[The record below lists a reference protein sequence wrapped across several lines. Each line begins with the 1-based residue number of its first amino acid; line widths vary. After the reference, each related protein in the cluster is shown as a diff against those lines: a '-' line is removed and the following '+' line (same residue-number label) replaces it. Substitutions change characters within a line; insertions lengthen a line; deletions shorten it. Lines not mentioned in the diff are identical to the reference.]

1 MSSTIPSLSKDDV
14 ATITGK
20 IRVGAAWDT
29 SARGHGGIMGRLS
42 RRAGA
47 DLDAVAVAFQEGEPI
62 RMAGIGNDD
71 PFKDAS
77 ILHSGDNQTGQGEG
91 DDEYID
97 VDLDRV
103 DPDVDK
109 IVFMVAAFKVKNKN
123 LGDQGFS
130 GADNVEFTVY
140 DLTTGRPDKQFRI
153 RPSLLGQQNCV
164 IVATLK
170 RTSYGWEMR
179 KSAAKVNV
187 EHGNTQRLLMAAK
200 NAE

>member
-1 MSSTIPSLSKDDV
+1 MNDTILKKDQI

-29 SARGHGGIMGRLS
+29 SARGMGGISGWLS
-42 RRAGA
+42 RKAGA
-47 DLDAVAVAFQEGEPI
+47 DLDAVAVMFEDGTPV

-71 PFKDAS
+71 PLKNAS
-77 ILHSGDNQTGQGEG
+77 VLHSGDNQTGQGEG

-97 VDLDRV
+97 VDLDKV
-103 DPDVDK
+103 DAEVDK
-109 IVFMVAAFKVKNKN
+109 IVFMVAAFKTKNKTM
-123 LGDQGFS
+123 GDQGFG

-140 DLTTGRPDKQFRI
+140 DMTTGRPEKQFRI
-153 RPSLLGQQNCV
+153 RPSLLGRENCV

-170 RTSYGWEMR
+170 RGQYGWEMR
-179 KSAAKVNV
+179 KANAKVNV
-187 EHGNTQRLLMAAK
+187 EHGNTQRLLMAAV